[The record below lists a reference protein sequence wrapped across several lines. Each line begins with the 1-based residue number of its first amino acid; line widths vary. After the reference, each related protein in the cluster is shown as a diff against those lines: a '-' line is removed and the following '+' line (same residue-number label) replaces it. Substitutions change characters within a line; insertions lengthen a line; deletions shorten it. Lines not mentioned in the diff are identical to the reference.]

1 MNTLRHFAA
10 PRAVLKTSGPSG
22 QRRDGEMRLGV
33 CGFDIGTRSN
43 K

>member
-1 MNTLRHFAA
+1 MNTTCHFAA
-10 PRAVLKTSGPSG
+10 PRALFKTLGVSG
-22 QRRDGEMRLGV
+22 QRRDNEMRLSV

>member
-1 MNTLRHFAA
+1 MNTLCHFAA
-10 PRAVLKTSGPSG
+10 LRALLKTFGVSG
-22 QRRDGEMRLGV
+22 QRRNGERRLSV